1 MAVRKKQQR
10 GGIWVNI
17 LFVNACVRGKES
29 NTLKL
34 CCAALEEL
42 QASYPEAVITEVN
55 LDAERPQPLYPEVLK
70 KRTELRNR
78 GELIDPMFD
87 YAWQFAKADK
97 IVIGAPYWDLSF
109 PALLKIYFELISV
122 VDITFCYSK
131 EGKPYGNCTADKLLY
146 ITTAGGPVGEYNLG
160 FDYIKGL
167 CTAFYGIPDVRCYAL
182 RGLEMGGEIES
193 MLREGEHELRKMMQ
207 NWK

>member
-1 MAVRKKQQR
+1 M
-10 GGIWVNI
+10 NI

-34 CCAALEEL
+34 SHAALEEL
-42 QASYPEAVITEVN
+42 KAKYPGASIAEVD

-70 KRTELRNR
+70 KRTELRNQNK
-78 GELIDPMFD
+78 LADPMFD

-109 PALLKIYFELISV
+109 PAILKIYLELISV
-122 VDITFCYSK
+122 VDITFLYSE
-131 EGKPYGNCTADKLLY
+131 EGRPAGNCAADKLLY

-160 FDYIKGL
+160 FDYIKSL
-167 CTAFYGIPDVRCYAL
+167 CTAFYGIPDVRCYVL
-182 RGLEMGGEIES
+182 RGLEMGGDTDS
-193 MLREGEHELRKMMQ
+193 MVLKGEQELRKIIQM
-207 NWK
+207 WE